1 MLTLSDV
8 NNLVLQWKKDLDSN
22 RSNIHYCEALRKC
35 IKELDNLLSQKIEE
49 ELSERHKQYLEK
61 LNRKAS

>member
-1 MLTLSDV
+1 MLTLTDIT
-8 NNLVLQWKKDLDSN
+8 NLVLQWQKDLDSN
-22 RSNIHYCEALRKC
+22 RLNVQYCEALRKC